1 MDGSKARL
9 LLLSTGTG
17 LGGTEKVL
25 TRLALAERSRWESVG
40 VCSLK
45 PPGIQGRVL
54 AQEGVPV
61 FTCNLGERRG
71 LLGFAATLAALPRLL
86 RIVGEFRP
94 TVVHAFLFRAALLAR
109 LPAMLGRMPRLVV
122 SIRRLERRSQLAHLC
137 DRMTCESVHAFT
149 SVSHAAAWEIA
160 RRSGIPRERIECI
173 PNGIEVPGPPA
184 NSSSV
189 VAWRDQRRRQARQR
203 LEGLLGP
210 LPKTLIGSAGRL
222 EPVKG
227 HRVLLQAAAR
237 VLPHST
243 NGRTA
248 QAAGIVL
255 AGDGSER
262 LALESMAR
270 ETALTTHV
278 HFLGER
284 TDLED
289 LLPAFDLF
297 VLPSRSEGLSNALL
311 EAMAE
316 GIPAVASR
324 AGGNAEVI
332 EHGVSGLLFEVDNP
346 ASLAGHLAK
355 LLRNPEGA
363 MRLGLQGRQRV
374 RKDFSLEKMLQSYR
388 TLYERILL
396 PL

>member
-1 MDGSKARL
+1 MDGVKARL

-17 LGGTEKVL
+17 LGGTERVL
-25 TRLALAERSRWESVG
+25 TRLALAERERWESVG

-54 AQEGVPV
+54 SEEGLPV

-71 LLGFAATLAALPRLL
+71 PLGFAATLGILPSLL

-109 LPAMLGRMPRLVV
+109 LPAMLGRIPRLVV
-122 SIRRLERRSQLAHLC
+122 SIRRMERRSQLAHLC
-137 DRMTCESVHAFT
+137 DRMTFESVHAFT

-173 PNGIEVPGPPA
+173 PNGIEVPGPA
-184 NSSSV
+184 NNSPSV
-189 VAWRDQRRRQARQR
+189 GSWRDERRRQARQR

-222 EPVKG
+222 EPIKG

-243 NGRTA
+243 DGRTTET
-248 QAAGIVL
+248 AGIVL

-262 LALESMAR
+262 PALESMAG
-270 ETALTTHV
+270 EPALMGRV

-284 TDLED
+284 TDLAD

-316 GIPAVASR
+316 GIPVVASR
-324 AGGNAEVI
+324 VGGNTEVI
-332 EHGVSGLLFEVDNP
+332 EHGLSGLLFEVDNP

-363 MRLGLQGRQRV
+363 MRLGLQGRERV
-374 RKDFSLEKMLQSYR
+374 QKEFPVEKMLQGYR
-388 TLYERILL
+388 NLYERILL
-396 PL
+396 SL

>member
-9 LLLSTGTG
+9 LLLSTSTG

-25 TRLALAERSRWESVG
+25 TRLALAERSRWEAVG

-45 PPGIQGRVL
+45 PPGVQGRVL

-61 FTCNLGERRG
+61 FTCNLGDRRG
-71 LLGFAATLAALPRLL
+71 LLGFAATLRALPSLL

-122 SIRRLERRSQLAHLC
+122 SIRRMERRSQLAHLC
-137 DRMTCESVHAFT
+137 DRMTFESVHAFT
-149 SVSHAAAWEIA
+149 SVSHATAWEIA

-173 PNGIEVPGPPA
+173 PNGIEVSGPPA
-184 NSSSV
+184 NSPAVGS
-189 VAWRDQRRRQARQR
+189 WRDQRRREARQR
-203 LEGLLGP
+203 LEALIGP

-243 NGRTA
+243 GGRA
-248 QAAGIVL
+248 NEAPGIVL
-255 AGDGSER
+255 VGDGSER
-262 LALESMAR
+262 PALESLAR
-270 ETALTTHV
+270 EPALTGRI

-284 TDLED
+284 TDVAD

-316 GIPAVASR
+316 GIPAVASH
-324 AGGNAEVI
+324 AGGNTEVI
-332 EHGVSGLLFEVDNP
+332 EHGFSGLLFEVDNP

-355 LLRNPEGA
+355 LLSNPEGA
-363 MRLGLQGRQRV
+363 LRFGLRGRERV
-374 RKDFSLEKMLQSYR
+374 QEDFSLEKMLQAYR
-388 TLYERILL
+388 NLYERILL